1 MKSSNYDCIIVGGG
15 AAGLYCA
22 AQLARTAFFSGKK
35 ILIIEGGSRVGNK
48 LALTGSGRCNLS
60 NTEIDLTKY
69 NTDDQYKLEACINK
83 YGETDTSYYFEN
95 VLGVVLE
102 QKGTLVYPATLKS
115 STVVDA
121 LRFYLEDN
129 KVEIALKEKVT
140 AVAKSENLFEV
151 KTDADKTYLTKN
163 LVIATGGITYPST
176 GSTGDVLKLV
186 EGLTDSTCFVPFKPA
201 LTSLSSDMTGIKAM
215 AGIRC
220 RGDVKIVGR
229 DGVIKARSEGEILF
243 TKEGGISGICVM
255 DVSDSVVR
263 LFDEGDKDVKA
274 VLNLTGKSGGEILQM
289 IYIRRQMFPHRNCSD
304 ALSGMLLR
312 NVTDFV
318 MKKMGMKADKM
329 TLRELNDRQLVDL
342 TNLLC
347 AFPIPVTGY
356 GDVDK
361 AQVSSG
367 GFKLSKLDDNM
378 QVKYCPGL
386 YIIGEAVNVN
396 GICGG
401 YNLQWAWS
409 SGILAGRS
417 CADSLRGGLS

>member
-1 MKSSNYDCIIVGGG
+1 MKSINYDCIIVGG
-15 AAGLYCA
+15 AAK
-22 AQLARTAFFSGKK
+22 LARTAFFSGKK

-48 LALTGSGRCNLS
+48 LALTGSGRCNLT

-69 NTDDQYKLEACINK
+69 NTDDQYKLESCINR

-129 KVEIALKEKVT
+129 KVEIDLKEKVT
-140 AVAKSENLFEV
+140 SASKSDNLFEV
-151 KTDADKTYLTKN
+151 KTDADKTHLTKN
-163 LVIATGGITYPST
+163 LVIATGGITYPVT

-186 EGLTDSTCFVPFKPA
+186 EGLTDATCFVPFKPA
-201 LTSLSSDMTGIKAM
+201 LTSLSSNMTGIKGM
-215 AGIRC
+215 AGIKC
-220 RGDVKIVGR
+220 RGDVKIVGS
-229 DGVIKARSEGEILF
+229 DGVIRARSEGEILF

-255 DVSDSVVR
+255 DVSDSVVK
-263 LFDEGDKDVKA
+263 LFDEGDEDVKA
-274 VLNLTGKSGGEILQM
+274 VLNLTGKAGGEILQM
-289 IYIRRQMFPHRNCSD
+289 ICIRRQMYPHRNCSD

-318 MKKMGMKADKM
+318 MKKMGLKADKM
-329 TLRELNDRQLVDL
+329 TLRELNDSQLVEL

-347 AFPIPVTGY
+347 AFPVPITGY

-401 YNLQWAWS
+401 YNLQWAWTAAALAAE
-409 SGILAGRS
+409 GIS
-417 CADSLRGGLS
+417 QNV

>member
-1 MKSSNYDCIIVGGG
+1 MKSINYDCIIVGGG

-35 ILIIEGGSRVGNK
+35 ILIIESGSRVGNK
-48 LALTGSGRCNLS
+48 LALTGSGRCNLT

-69 NTDDQYKLEACINK
+69 NTDDQYKLESCINR

-129 KVEIALKEKVT
+129 KVEIDLKEKVT
-140 AVAKSENLFEV
+140 SVSKSDNLFEV
-151 KTDADKTYLTKN
+151 KTDADKTHLTKN
-163 LVIATGGITYPST
+163 LVIATGGITYPVT

-186 EGLTDSTCFVPFKPA
+186 EGLTDATCFVPFKPA
-201 LTSLSSDMTGIKAM
+201 LTSLSSNMTGIKGM
-215 AGIRC
+215 AGIKC
-220 RGDVKIVGR
+220 RGDVKIVGS
-229 DGVIKARSEGEILF
+229 DGVIRARSEGEILF

-255 DVSDSVVR
+255 DVSDSVVK
-263 LFDEGDKDVKA
+263 LFDEGDEDVKA
-274 VLNLTGKSGGEILQM
+274 VLNLTGKAGGEILQM
-289 IYIRRQMFPHRNCSD
+289 IYIRRQMYPHRNCSD

-318 MKKMGMKADKM
+318 MKKMGLKADKM
-329 TLRELNDRQLVDL
+329 TLRELNDSQLVEL

-347 AFPIPVTGY
+347 AFPVPITGY

-401 YNLQWAWS
+401 YNLQWAWTS
-409 SGILAGRS
+409 AALAAEGIS
-417 CADSLRGGLS
+417 QNV

>member
-48 LALTGSGRCNLS
+48 LALTGSGRCNLT

-69 NTDDQYKLEACINK
+69 NTDDQFKLESCMNK

-102 QKGTLVYPATLKS
+102 QKGSLVYPATLKS

-140 AVAKSENLFEV
+140 AISKAENLFEV
-151 KTDADKTYLTKN
+151 KTDADKTHLTKN
-163 LVIATGGITYPST
+163 LVIATGGITYPNT

-186 EGLTDSTCFVPFKPA
+186 EGLTDKTCFVPFKPA
-201 LTSLSSDMTGIKAM
+201 LTSLSSDMVGIKGM
-215 AGIRC
+215 AGIKC
-220 RGDVKIVGR
+220 RGDVKIVGS
-229 DGVIKARSEGEILF
+229 DGVIRARSEGEILF

-255 DVSDSVVR
+255 DVSDSVVK
-263 LFDEGDKDVKA
+263 LIDEGDENVKA
-274 VLNLTGKSGGEILQM
+274 VLNLTGKAGGEILQM
-289 IYIRRQMFPHRNCSD
+289 IYIRRQMYPHRNCSD

-318 MKKMGMKADKM
+318 MKKMGLKADKM
-329 TLRELNDRQLVDL
+329 TLRELNDKQLVEL

-347 AFPIPVTGY
+347 AFPIPITGY

-401 YNLQWAWS
+401 YNLQWAWTS
-409 SGILAGRS
+409 AALAAEGIS
-417 CADSLRGGLS
+417 QNV

>member
-48 LALTGSGRCNLS
+48 LALTGSGRCNLT

-69 NTDDQYKLEACINK
+69 NTDDQFKLESCMNK

-102 QKGTLVYPATLKS
+102 QKGSLVYPATLKS

-140 AVAKSENLFEV
+140 AISKAENLFEV
-151 KTDADKTYLTKN
+151 KTDADKTHLTKN
-163 LVIATGGITYPST
+163 LVIATGGITYPNT

-186 EGLTDSTCFVPFKPA
+186 EGLTDKTCFVPFKPA
-201 LTSLSSDMTGIKAM
+201 LTSLSSDMVGIKGM
-215 AGIRC
+215 AGIKC
-220 RGDVKIVGR
+220 RGDVKIVGS
-229 DGVIKARSEGEILF
+229 DGVIRARSEGEILF

-255 DVSDSVVR
+255 DVSDSVVK
-263 LFDEGDKDVKA
+263 LIDEGDENVKA
-274 VLNLTGKSGGEILQM
+274 VLNLTGKAGGEILQM
-289 IYIRRQMFPHRNCSD
+289 IYIRRQMYPHRNCSD

-318 MKKMGMKADKM
+318 MKKMGLKADKM
-329 TLRELNDRQLVDL
+329 TLRELNDKQLVEL

-347 AFPIPVTGY
+347 AFPVPITGY

-401 YNLQWAWS
+401 YNLQWAWTS
-409 SGILAGRS
+409 AALAAEGIS
-417 CADSLRGGLS
+417 QNV

>member
-201 LTSLSSDMTGIKAM
+201 LTSLSSDMVGIKAM

-220 RGDVKIVGR
+220 RGDVKIVGS

-401 YNLQWAWS
+401 YNLQWAWTS
-409 SGILAGRS
+409 AALAAEGIS
-417 CADSLRGGLS
+417 QNV

>member
-48 LALTGSGRCNLS
+48 LALTGSGRCNLT

-69 NTDDQYKLEACINK
+69 NTDDQFKLESSMNK

-102 QKGTLVYPATLKS
+102 QKGSLVYPATLKS

-140 AVAKSENLFEV
+140 AISKAENLFEV
-151 KTDADKTYLTKN
+151 KTDADKTHLTKN
-163 LVIATGGITYPST
+163 LVIATGGITYPNT

-186 EGLTDSTCFVPFKPA
+186 EGLTDKTCFVPFKPA
-201 LTSLSSDMTGIKAM
+201 LTSLSSDMVGIKGM
-215 AGIRC
+215 AGIKC
-220 RGDVKIVGR
+220 RGDVKIVGS
-229 DGVIKARSEGEILF
+229 DGVIRARSEGEILF

-255 DVSDSVVR
+255 DVSDSVVK
-263 LFDEGDKDVKA
+263 LINEGDENVKA
-274 VLNLTGKSGGEILQM
+274 VLNLTGKAGGEILQM
-289 IYIRRQMFPHRNCSD
+289 IYIRRQMYPHRNCSD

-318 MKKMGMKADKM
+318 MKKMGLKADKM
-329 TLRELNDRQLVDL
+329 TLRELNDKQLVEL

-347 AFPIPVTGY
+347 AFPVPITGY

-401 YNLQWAWS
+401 YNLQWAWTS
-409 SGILAGRS
+409 AALAAEGIS
-417 CADSLRGGLS
+417 QNV

>member
-48 LALTGSGRCNLS
+48 LALTGSGRCNLT

-69 NTDDQYKLEACINK
+69 NTDDQYKLESCINR

-129 KVEIALKEKVT
+129 KVEIDLKEKVT
-140 AVAKSENLFEV
+140 SVSKSDNLFEV
-151 KTDADKTYLTKN
+151 KTDADKTHLTKN
-163 LVIATGGITYPST
+163 LVIATGGITYPVT

-186 EGLTDSTCFVPFKPA
+186 EGLTDATCFVPFKPA
-201 LTSLSSDMTGIKAM
+201 LTSLSSNMTGIKGM
-215 AGIRC
+215 AGIKC
-220 RGDVKIVGR
+220 RGDVKIVGS
-229 DGVIKARSEGEILF
+229 DGVIRARSEGEILF

-255 DVSDSVVR
+255 DVSDSVVK
-263 LFDEGDKDVKA
+263 LFDEGDEDVKA
-274 VLNLTGKSGGEILQM
+274 VLNLTGKAGGEILQM
-289 IYIRRQMFPHRNCSD
+289 IYIRRQMYPHRNCSD

-318 MKKMGMKADKM
+318 MKKMGLKADKM
-329 TLRELNDRQLVDL
+329 TLRELNDSQLVEL

-347 AFPIPVTGY
+347 AFPVPITGY

-401 YNLQWAWS
+401 YNLQWAWTS
-409 SGILAGRS
+409 AALAAEGIS
-417 CADSLRGGLS
+417 QNV

>member
-22 AQLARTAFFSGKK
+22 AQLAKNAFFSGKK

-121 LRFYLEDN
+121 LRFYLDDN
-129 KVEIALKEKVT
+129 KVETVLKEKVT
-140 AVAKSENLFEV
+140 EVSKSENLFEV
-151 KTDADKTYLTKN
+151 KTDVGETYLTKN

-186 EGLTDSTCFVPFKPA
+186 EVLTDKTCFVPFKPA
-201 LTSLSSDMTGIKAM
+201 LTSLSSDMTGIKGM
-215 AGIRC
+215 AGIKC
-220 RGDVKIVGR
+220 RGDVKIVGS
-229 DGVIKARSEGEILF
+229 DGVIRARSEGEILF

-255 DVSDSVVR
+255 DVSDSVVK
-263 LFDEGDKDVKA
+263 LMDEGDKDIKA

-289 IYIRRQMFPHRNCSD
+289 IYIRRQMYPHRNCSD

-318 MKKMGMKADKM
+318 MKKMGLKADKM

-347 AFPIPVTGY
+347 AFPVPVTGY

-401 YNLQWAWS
+401 YNLQWAWTS
-409 SGILAGRS
+409 AALAAEGIS
-417 CADSLRGGLS
+417 QNV

>member
-129 KVEIALKEKVT
+129 KVETVLKEKVVS
-140 AVAKSENLFEV
+140 VAKSENLFEV

-163 LVIATGGITYPST
+163 IVIATGGITYPST

-201 LTSLSSDMTGIKAM
+201 LTSLSSDMVGIKAM

-220 RGDVKIVGR
+220 RGDVKIVGS

-243 TKEGGISGICVM
+243 TREGGISGICVM

-401 YNLQWAWS
+401 YNLQWAWTS
-409 SGILAGRS
+409 AALAAEGIS
-417 CADSLRGGLS
+417 QNV

>member
-60 NTEIDLTKY
+60 NTEIDLSKY

-129 KVEIALKEKVT
+129 KVETFLKEKVVS
-140 AVAKSENLFEV
+140 VAKSENLFEV

-201 LTSLSSDMTGIKAM
+201 LTSLSSDMVGIKAM

-220 RGDVKIVGR
+220 RGDVKIVGS

-401 YNLQWAWS
+401 YNLQWAWTS
-409 SGILAGRS
+409 AALAAEGIS
-417 CADSLRGGLS
+417 QNV

>member
-48 LALTGSGRCNLS
+48 LALTGSGRCNLT

-69 NTDDQYKLEACINK
+69 NTDDQYKLESCINR

-129 KVEIALKEKVT
+129 KVEIDLKEKVT
-140 AVAKSENLFEV
+140 SVSKSDNLFEV

-163 LVIATGGITYPST
+163 LVIATGGITYPVT

-186 EGLTDSTCFVPFKPA
+186 EGLTDATCFVPFKPA
-201 LTSLSSDMTGIKAM
+201 LTSLSSNMTGIKGM
-215 AGIRC
+215 AGIKC
-220 RGDVKIVGR
+220 RGDVKIVGS
-229 DGVIKARSEGEILF
+229 DGVIRARSEGEILF

-255 DVSDSVVR
+255 DVSDSVVK
-263 LFDEGDKDVKA
+263 LFDEGDEDVKA
-274 VLNLTGKSGGEILQM
+274 VLNLTGKAGGEILQM
-289 IYIRRQMFPHRNCSD
+289 IYIRRQMYTQRTCAD

-312 NVTDFV
+312 NITEFV
-318 MKKMGMKADKM
+318 MKQMDIKCDKM
-329 TLRELNDRQLVDL
+329 TLRELSEKQIAEFA
-342 TNLLC
+342 NLLC
-347 AFPIPVTGY
+347 ALPVPVTGY
-356 GDVDK
+356 GDAGK

-367 GFKLSKLDDNM
+367 GIRLSELDDNM
-378 QVKYCPGL
+378 MIKDTPGL
-386 YIIGEAVNVN
+386 YVIGEAVNCN

-401 YNLQWAWS
+401 YNLQWAWTS
-409 SGILAGRS
+409 AALAAEGIS
-417 CADSLRGGLS
+417 QNV

>member
-129 KVEIALKEKVT
+129 KVEIDLKEKVT
-140 AVAKSENLFEV
+140 SVSKSDNLFEV
-151 KTDADKTYLTKN
+151 KTDADKTHLTKN
-163 LVIATGGITYPST
+163 LVIATGGITYPVT

-186 EGLTDSTCFVPFKPA
+186 EGLTDATCFVPFKPA
-201 LTSLSSDMTGIKAM
+201 LTSLSSNMTGIKGM
-215 AGIRC
+215 AGIKC
-220 RGDVKIVGR
+220 RGDVKIVGS
-229 DGVIKARSEGEILF
+229 DGVIRARSEGEILF

-255 DVSDSVVR
+255 DVSDSVVK
-263 LFDEGDKDVKA
+263 LFDEGDEDVKA
-274 VLNLTGKSGGEILQM
+274 VLNLTGKAGGEILQM
-289 IYIRRQMFPHRNCSD
+289 IYIRRQMYPHRNCSD

-318 MKKMGMKADKM
+318 MKKMGLKADKM
-329 TLRELNDRQLVDL
+329 TLRELNDSQLVEL

-347 AFPIPVTGY
+347 AFPVPITGY

-401 YNLQWAWS
+401 YNLQWAWTS
-409 SGILAGRS
+409 AALAAEGIS
-417 CADSLRGGLS
+417 QNV

>member
-48 LALTGSGRCNLS
+48 LALTGSGRCNLT

-69 NTDDQYKLEACINK
+69 NTDDQYKLESCINR

-129 KVEIALKEKVT
+129 KVEIDLKEKVT
-140 AVAKSENLFEV
+140 SVSKSDNLFEV
-151 KTDADKTYLTKN
+151 KTDADKTHLTKN
-163 LVIATGGITYPST
+163 LVIATGGITYPVT

-186 EGLTDSTCFVPFKPA
+186 EGLTDATCFVPFKPA
-201 LTSLSSDMTGIKAM
+201 LTSLSSNMTGIKGM
-215 AGIRC
+215 AGIKC
-220 RGDVKIVGR
+220 RGDVKIVGS
-229 DGVIKARSEGEILF
+229 DGVIRARSEGEILF

-255 DVSDSVVR
+255 DVSDSVVK
-263 LFDEGDKDVKA
+263 LFDEGDEDVKA
-274 VLNLTGKSGGEILQM
+274 VLNLTGKAGGEILQM
-289 IYIRRQMFPHRNCSD
+289 IYIRRQMYPHRNCSD

-318 MKKMGMKADKM
+318 MKKMGLKADKM
-329 TLRELNDRQLVDL
+329 TLRELNDSQLVEL

-347 AFPIPVTGY
+347 AFPVPITGY

-361 AQVSSG
+361 AQISSG

-401 YNLQWAWS
+401 YNLQWAWTS
-409 SGILAGRS
+409 AALAAEGIS
-417 CADSLRGGLS
+417 QNV

>member
-48 LALTGSGRCNLS
+48 LALTGSGRCNLT

-69 NTDDQYKLEACINK
+69 NTDDQYKLESCINR

-129 KVEIALKEKVT
+129 KVEIDLKEKVT
-140 AVAKSENLFEV
+140 SVSKSDNLFEV
-151 KTDADKTYLTKN
+151 KTDADKTHLTKN
-163 LVIATGGITYPST
+163 LVIATGGITYPVT

-186 EGLTDSTCFVPFKPA
+186 EGLTDATCFVPFKPA
-201 LTSLSSDMTGIKAM
+201 LTSLSSNMTGIKGM
-215 AGIRC
+215 AGIKC
-220 RGDVKIVGR
+220 RGDVKIVGS
-229 DGVIKARSEGEILF
+229 DGVIRARSEGEILF

-255 DVSDSVVR
+255 DVSDSVVK
-263 LFDEGDKDVKA
+263 LFDEGDENVKA
-274 VLNLTGKSGGEILQM
+274 VLNLTGKAGGEILQM
-289 IYIRRQMFPHRNCSD
+289 IYIRRQMYPHRNCSD

-318 MKKMGMKADKM
+318 MKKMGLKADKM
-329 TLRELNDRQLVDL
+329 TLRELNDSQLVEL

-347 AFPIPVTGY
+347 AFPVPITGY

-401 YNLQWAWS
+401 YNLQWAWTS
-409 SGILAGRS
+409 AALAAEGIS
-417 CADSLRGGLS
+417 QNV

>member
-129 KVEIALKEKVT
+129 KVETVLKEKVVS
-140 AVAKSENLFEV
+140 VAKSENLFEV

-201 LTSLSSDMTGIKAM
+201 LTSLSSDMVGIKSM

-220 RGDVKIVGR
+220 RGDVKIVGS

-401 YNLQWAWS
+401 YNLQWAWTS
-409 SGILAGRS
+409 AALAAEGIS
-417 CADSLRGGLS
+417 QNV

>member
-1 MKSSNYDCIIVGGG
+1 MKSSTLDCIIVGGG

-48 LALTGSGRCNLS
+48 LALTGSGRCNLT

-69 NTDDQYKLEACINK
+69 NTDDQFKLESLMNR

-129 KVEIALKEKVT
+129 KVEIDLKEKVT
-140 AVAKSENLFEV
+140 SIVKSEDLFEV
-151 KTDADKTYLTKN
+151 KTDADKTHLTKN
-163 LVIATGGITYPST
+163 IVIATGGITYPVT

-186 EGLTDSTCFVPFKPA
+186 EGLTDKTCFVPFKPA
-201 LTSLSSDMTGIKAM
+201 LTSLSSNMVGIKGM
-215 AGIRC
+215 AGIKC
-220 RGDVKIVGR
+220 RGDVKIVGS
-229 DGVIKARSEGEILF
+229 DGVIRARSEGEILF

-263 LFDEGDKDVKA
+263 LFDEGDENVKA
-274 VLNLTGKSGGEILQM
+274 VLNLTGKAGGEILQM
-289 IYIRRQMFPHRNCSD
+289 IYIRRQMYPHRNCSD

-318 MKKMGMKADKM
+318 MKKMGLKADKM
-329 TLRELNDRQLVDL
+329 TLRELNDKQLVDL

-347 AFPIPVTGY
+347 AFPIPITGY

-401 YNLQWAWS
+401 YNLQWAWTS
-409 SGILAGRS
+409 AALAAEGIS
-417 CADSLRGGLS
+417 QNV

>member
-48 LALTGSGRCNLS
+48 LALTGSGRCNLT
-60 NTEIDLTKY
+60 NTEIDLSKY

-129 KVEIALKEKVT
+129 KVEIDLKEKVT
-140 AVAKSENLFEV
+140 SVSKSDNLFEV
-151 KTDADKTYLTKN
+151 KTDADKTHLTKN
-163 LVIATGGITYPST
+163 LVIATGGITYPVT

-186 EGLTDSTCFVPFKPA
+186 EGLTDATCFVPFKPA
-201 LTSLSSDMTGIKAM
+201 LTSLSSNMTGIKGM
-215 AGIRC
+215 AGIKC
-220 RGDVKIVGR
+220 RGDVKIVGS
-229 DGVIKARSEGEILF
+229 DGVIRARSEGEILF

-255 DVSDSVVR
+255 DVSDSVVK
-263 LFDEGDKDVKA
+263 LFDEGDEDVKA
-274 VLNLTGKSGGEILQM
+274 VLNLTGKAGGEILQM
-289 IYIRRQMFPHRNCSD
+289 IYIRRQMYPHRNCSD

-318 MKKMGMKADKM
+318 MKKMGLKADKM
-329 TLRELNDRQLVDL
+329 TLRELNDSQLVEL

-347 AFPIPVTGY
+347 AFPVPITGY

-401 YNLQWAWS
+401 YNLQWAWTS
-409 SGILAGRS
+409 AALAAEGIS
-417 CADSLRGGLS
+417 QNV

>member
-1 MKSSNYDCIIVGGG
+1 MKSSTLDCIIVGGG

-48 LALTGSGRCNLS
+48 LALTGSGRCNLT

-69 NTDDQYKLEACINK
+69 NTDDQFKLESLMNR

-129 KVEIALKEKVT
+129 KVEIDLKEKVT
-140 AVAKSENLFEV
+140 SITKSEDLFEV
-151 KTDADKTYLTKN
+151 KTDADKTHLTKN
-163 LVIATGGITYPST
+163 IVIATGGITYPVT

-186 EGLTDSTCFVPFKPA
+186 EGLTDKTCFVPFKPA
-201 LTSLSSDMTGIKAM
+201 LTSLSSNMVGIKGM
-215 AGIRC
+215 AGIKC
-220 RGDVKIVGR
+220 RGDVKIVGS
-229 DGVIKARSEGEILF
+229 DGVIRARSEGEILF

-263 LFDEGDKDVKA
+263 LFDEGDENVKA
-274 VLNLTGKSGGEILQM
+274 VLNLTGKAGGEILQM
-289 IYIRRQMFPHRNCSD
+289 IYIRRQMYPHRNCSD

-318 MKKMGMKADKM
+318 MKKMGLKADKM
-329 TLRELNDRQLVDL
+329 TLRELNDKQLVDL

-347 AFPIPVTGY
+347 AFPIPITGY

-401 YNLQWAWS
+401 YNLQWAWTS
-409 SGILAGRS
+409 AALAAEGIS
-417 CADSLRGGLS
+417 QNV

>member
-129 KVEIALKEKVT
+129 KVETVLKEKVVS
-140 AVAKSENLFEV
+140 VAKSENLFEV
-151 KTDADKTYLTKN
+151 KTDVDKTYLTKN

-201 LTSLSSDMTGIKAM
+201 LTSLSSDMVGIKAM

-220 RGDVKIVGR
+220 RGDVKIVGS

-401 YNLQWAWS
+401 YNLQWAWTS
-409 SGILAGRS
+409 AALAAEGIS
-417 CADSLRGGLS
+417 QNV

>member
-48 LALTGSGRCNLS
+48 LALTGSGRCNLT
-60 NTEIDLTKY
+60 NTEIDFTKY
-69 NTDDQYKLEACINK
+69 NTDDQFKLESCMNK

-102 QKGTLVYPATLKS
+102 QKGSLVYPATLKS

-140 AVAKSENLFEV
+140 AISKAENLFEV
-151 KTDADKTYLTKN
+151 KTDADKTHLTKN
-163 LVIATGGITYPST
+163 LVIATGGITYPNT

-186 EGLTDSTCFVPFKPA
+186 EGLTDKTCFVPFKPA
-201 LTSLSSDMTGIKAM
+201 LTSLSSDMVGIKGM
-215 AGIRC
+215 AGIKC
-220 RGDVKIVGR
+220 RGDVKIVGS
-229 DGVIKARSEGEILF
+229 DGVIRARSEGEILF

-255 DVSDSVVR
+255 DVSDSVVK
-263 LFDEGDKDVKA
+263 LIDEGDENVKA
-274 VLNLTGKSGGEILQM
+274 VLNLTGKAGGEILQM
-289 IYIRRQMFPHRNCSD
+289 IYIRRQMYPHRNCSD

-318 MKKMGMKADKM
+318 MKKMGLKADKM
-329 TLRELNDRQLVDL
+329 TLRELNDKQLVEL

-347 AFPIPVTGY
+347 AFPVPITGY

-401 YNLQWAWS
+401 YNLQWAWTS
-409 SGILAGRS
+409 AALAAEGIS
-417 CADSLRGGLS
+417 QNV

>member
-1 MKSSNYDCIIVGGG
+1 MKSKVYDCVIVGGG

-22 AQLARTAFFSGKK
+22 AQLARTAFYSGKK
-35 ILIIEGGSRVGNK
+35 ILILEGGNRVGNK
-48 LALTGSGRCNLS
+48 LALTGSGRCNLT

-69 NTDDQYKLEACINK
+69 NTDDAVRLASCFDR
-83 YGETDTSYYFEN
+83 YGETDTSYFYEN

-102 QKGTLVYPATLKS
+102 QKGTLVYPSTFKS

-121 LRFYLEDN
+121 LRFYLADN
-129 KVEIALKEKVT
+129 LVETLLKERVEAIK
-140 AVAKSENLFEV
+140 KIDNIYEL
-151 KTDADKTYLTKN
+151 KTESDKTYITKN

-186 EGLTDSTCFVPFKPA
+186 EGLTDKTCFVPFRPA
-201 LTSLSSDMTGIKAM
+201 LTSLNATMPGIKGM
-215 AGIRC
+215 AGIKC
-220 RGDVKIVGR
+220 RGDVKIVGG
-229 DGVIKARSEGEILF
+229 DGNIKARSEGEILF

-263 LFDEGDKDVKA
+263 LFEEGDEDVKA
-274 VLNLTGKSGGEILQM
+274 VLNLTGKTGGEILQM
-289 IYIRRQMFPHRNCSD
+289 IYIRRQMYPHRNCAD

-318 MKKMGMKADKM
+318 MKKMGLKADKM
-329 TLRELNDRQLVDL
+329 TLRDLDDAKLVEL

-347 AFPIPVTGY
+347 AFPIPITGY
-356 GDVDK
+356 GAEDK

-378 QVKYCPGL
+378 QVKYCKGL

-401 YNLQWAWS
+401 YNLQWAWTS
-409 SGILAGRS
+409 AALAAEGIS
-417 CADSLRGGLS
+417 QNV

>member
-129 KVEIALKEKVT
+129 KVETVLKEKVVS
-140 AVAKSENLFEV
+140 VAKSENFFEV

-201 LTSLSSDMTGIKAM
+201 LTSLSSDMVGIKAM

-220 RGDVKIVGR
+220 RGDVKIVGS

-243 TKEGGISGICVM
+243 TREGGISGICVM

-401 YNLQWAWS
+401 YNLQWAWTS
-409 SGILAGRS
+409 AALAAEGIS
-417 CADSLRGGLS
+417 QNV

>member
-129 KVEIALKEKVT
+129 KVETVLKEKVVS
-140 AVAKSENLFEV
+140 VAKSENLFEV

-201 LTSLSSDMTGIKAM
+201 LTSLSSDMVGIKAM

-220 RGDVKIVGR
+220 RGDVKIVGS

-401 YNLQWAWS
+401 YNLQWAWTS
-409 SGILAGRS
+409 AALA
-417 CADSLRGGLS
+417 AE

>member
-48 LALTGSGRCNLS
+48 LALTGSGRCNLT
-60 NTEIDLTKY
+60 NTEIDLSKY
-69 NTDDQYKLEACINK
+69 NTDDQYKLESCINR

-129 KVEIALKEKVT
+129 KVEIDLKEKVT
-140 AVAKSENLFEV
+140 SASKSDNLFEV
-151 KTDADKTYLTKN
+151 KTDADKTHLTKN
-163 LVIATGGITYPST
+163 LVIATGGITYPVT

-186 EGLTDSTCFVPFKPA
+186 EGLTDATCFVPFKPA
-201 LTSLSSDMTGIKAM
+201 LTSLSSNMTGIKGM
-215 AGIRC
+215 AGIKC
-220 RGDVKIVGR
+220 RGDVKIVGS
-229 DGVIKARSEGEILF
+229 DGVIRARSEGEILF

-255 DVSDSVVR
+255 DVSDSVVK
-263 LFDEGDKDVKA
+263 LFDEGDEDVKA
-274 VLNLTGKSGGEILQM
+274 VLNLTGKAGGEILQM
-289 IYIRRQMFPHRNCSD
+289 ICIRRQMYPHRNCSD

-318 MKKMGMKADKM
+318 MKKMGLKADKM
-329 TLRELNDRQLVDL
+329 TLRELNDSQLVEL

-347 AFPIPVTGY
+347 AFPVPITGY

-401 YNLQWAWS
+401 YNLQWAWTS
-409 SGILAGRS
+409 AALAAEGIS
-417 CADSLRGGLS
+417 QNV